1 LLLVAQEGPYTNER
15 LVEGRYI
22 QRDHSIREP
31 KLRAYD
37 KATGELIAEH
47 ELPANGTGSPMTY
60 LARGKQFVV
69 LAVGGSN
76 MAPAELVALALP

>member
-69 LAVGGSN
+69 LPVGGSN